1 MEIIEFTQKYWLDWP
16 KHFKVTMRNK
26 RLKHLEDIRIKLFEE
41 LQALSSEKLNSCID
55 GRWSINQILY
65 HLWLAEA
72 SSEQYI
78 RTKTKYPDYLISVS
92 PLTYLKPKIV
102 EFLLGLGIKVKAP
115 QIVSQF
121 PEKIDLQ
128 KINEQWGKSRKS
140 FDELILELK
149 EKKIDN
155 KAIFKHGLLGRINLK
170 LTLDFFDIH
179 FKHHQKAINLLNK

>member
-1 MEIIEFTQKYWLDWP
+1 M
-16 KHFKVTMRNK
+16 
-26 RLKHLEDIRIKLFEE
+26 
-41 LQALSSEKLNSCID
+41 
-55 GRWSINQILY
+55 
-65 HLWLAEA
+65 
-72 SSEQYI
+72 
-78 RTKTKYPDYLISVS
+78 
-92 PLTYLKPKIV
+92 
-102 EFLLGLGIKVKAP
+102 
-115 QIVSQF
+115 SQF

-170 LTLDFFDIH
+170 LTLDFFDFH